1 MRAQC
6 LLTNAVHLRRN
17 AKRGG
22 TLSIQALER
31 GDEEAAVGV
40 AVTDKGIVALPD
52 TAHKLGITAEPARMY
67 GCARTYDEH
76 VGKVG

>member
-6 LLTNAVHLRRN
+6 LLTNAAHLRRN

-31 GDEEAAVGV
+31 GDEEAAAGV

-52 TAHKLGITAEPARMY
+52 THKLGITAEPAHMY
-67 GCARTYDEH
+67 GCARTYDEQ
-76 VGKVG
+76 GKVS

>member
-6 LLTNAVHLRRN
+6 LFTNAAHLHRN
-17 AKRGG
+17 SKRGG

-31 GDEEAAVGV
+31 GDEAAAAGV
-40 AVTDKGIVALPD
+40 AITGQGIVALPD
-52 TAHKLGITAEPARMY
+52 TVHKLGITAEPACMY
-67 GCARTYDEH
+67 MRARIHDEH